1 MAFNP
6 NDDKYKPS
14 SSQKILPV
22 VLLLDVSGSM
32 RGEKIANLYE
42 ATKKMIDAFVNL
54 ELKET
59 MIEVAIITFG
69 SRVTVHT
76 EMTAVKNLSNL
87 EPFVAGGQTPLGQA
101 FLMAKDMMDDPKIL
115 PKGTIYKPAVIVVS
129 DGRPD
134 TGWQKCLVEF
144 ETGDRASKSQRFAIA
159 IGSDRD
165 EDMLTK
171 FTKTKENIF
180 YAEGAGDIAD
190 KLEKISTHISMR
202 ATSGKPND
210 IPKASGATFDN
221 NNVSSKDD
229 DDDEYV

>member
-6 NDDKYKPS
+6 NDPKYKPS
-14 SSQKILPV
+14 SSQKVLPV

-32 RGEKIANLYE
+32 RADNKIDSLYE
-42 ATKKMIDAFVNL
+42 ATKKMISTFVDL

-59 MIEVAIITFG
+59 IIDIAIITFG
-69 SRVTVHT
+69 AQVTLHT
-76 EMTAVKNLSNL
+76 PMSSVKNVQNLS
-87 EPFVAGGQTPLGQA
+87 PFVAGGGTPLGSA
-101 FLMAKDMMDDPKIL
+101 FIMAKDMMDDYSIL
-115 PKGTIYKPAVIVVS
+115 PKGKVYRPAVIVVS

-134 TGWQKCLVEF
+134 TGWQKDLVEF
-144 ETGDRASKSQRFAIA
+144 ETGDRASKAQRFAVA

-165 EDMLTK
+165 EDMLAK
-171 FTKTKENIF
+171 FTKTKENVF

-202 ATSGKPND
+202 AAGTND
-210 IPKASGATFDN
+210 KNIPKADGATYDN
-221 NNVSSKDD
+221 NNASTKS